1 MKKGFRYILLSTLG
15 IIIFLGL
22 TVLLSRTIFKDKL
35 IEYAIKLNQDEQ
47 KLIQSYYVSDIP
59 VEPENFA
66 EDFKSIHDIVLENCP
81 LSKHKGYDLDSI
93 YNLFAN
99 RIANESITKAEY
111 GLLLREYFAALKIG
125 HADVML
131 TLHSAEYYPTIVEN
145 RLFVEK
151 PNDHFTNN
159 GFIDK
164 DEIIAINNTPIDQ
177 YIESMAKY
185 TSASTDAYKTH
196 LTQCRIFTSFTDSLI
211 YCDVRRNGDT
221 LKLKLPLT
229 SSILNNTPQAHY
241 KILRDSIGYIGVESM
256 MDNVVEDFKQAYNQI
271 CKLPYLIIDVR
282 GNGGG
287 NSNNGRLIAEYLL
300 KNPQEH
306 CVGDR
311 ITPQS
316 NAYKGKLFLLYN
328 YVYKLSGGE
337 KRRLYLCT
345 VLMSNPNFLVLDE
358 PTNDLD
364 IETLQVLEEYLSE
377 FKGCVIV
384 VSHDRYFMDKVVDH
398 IFVFN
403 GDGDI
408 KDFPGNYTE
417 YRDWRDEE
425 RAAAARAAATQAAKS
440 APAKQ
445 AHRTEEK
452 RKLTFKEKREYEALE
467 AEIFE
472 LEEEKAAIEQAMS
485 SGTLPTADLLEKS
498 ARIQLVMELI
508 DEKTMRWLELSEY
521 AG

>member
-1 MKKGFRYILLSTLG
+1 MPYMLNYYI
-15 IIIFLGL
+15 IQNYI
-22 TVLLSRTIFKDKL
+22 KDKL

-47 KLIQSYYVSDIP
+47 KLIQSYYVSEIP

-66 EDFKSIHDIVLENCP
+66 EDFKSIHDIVSENCP

-93 YNLFAN
+93 YNSFAN
-99 RIANESITKAEY
+99 RIANESMTKADY
-111 GLLLREYFAALKIG
+111 GLLLREYFAALRIG
-125 HADVML
+125 HAGVIL

-177 YIESMAKY
+177 YVESMAKY
-185 TSASTDAYKTH
+185 TSASTDVYKTH

-229 SSILNNTPQAHY
+229 RTILSNTPQAHY
-241 KILRDSIGYIGVESM
+241 KILRDSIGYICIESM
-256 MDNVVEDFKQAYNQI
+256 IDNVVEDFKQAYNQI

-306 CVGDR
+306 CVGGK

-316 NAYKGKLFLLYN
+316 NAYKGKLFLLTGN
-328 YVYKLSGGE
+328 HTFSAAESFTTDLKESGYVTLVGE
-337 KRRLYLCT
+337 KTAGDTGCAPKNFTSKYGVWFKIPTRKPHFSPKGFPMEGVSIEPHQEIRQT
-345 VLMSNPNFLVLDE
+345 VTDFYDN
-358 PTNDLD
+358 
-364 IETLQVLEEYLSE
+364 
-377 FKGCVIV
+377 
-384 VSHDRYFMDKVVDH
+384 
-398 IFVFN
+398 
-403 GDGDI
+403 
-408 KDFPGNYTE
+408 KDT
-417 YRDWRDEE
+417 
-425 RAAAARAAATQAAKS
+425 
-440 APAKQ
+440 
-445 AHRTEEK
+445 
-452 RKLTFKEKREYEALE
+452 
-467 AEIFE
+467 
-472 LEEEKAAIEQAMS
+472 AIEYV
-485 SGTLPTADLLEKS
+485 LN
-498 ARIQLVMELI
+498 ELI
-508 DEKTMRWLELSEY
+508 
-521 AG
+521 